1 MLIGSGCGGSILT
14 NFHGSFPELCLSL
27 TLCNVTPQTEYAFD
41 CLFIS
46 ADPHTKIRLK
56 TIFDAFEEL
65 CHLWCYAEDLESF
78 ETATKELVNCYAMV
92 SRAVS
97 GGINPGGSR
106 VCGQDAHPDMVDEV
120 RVTVV
125 VSEDCSRPD
134 MRHHSSSRFGPC
146 NILPFDGH
154 TSSQTAISSS
164 TSVPLP
170 ASPLTGTSSLLAENT
185 DDFR

>member
-1 MLIGSGCGGSILT
+1 MLM

-41 CLFIS
+41 ILSIG
-46 ADPHTKIRLK
+46 ADPHTKTRLK

-78 ETATKELVNCYAMV
+78 ETATKELVNCYALV
-92 SRAVS
+92 SASIPR
-97 GGINPGGSR
+97 GIRGTSR

-125 VSEDCSRPD
+125 ASEDCSRLGV
-134 MRHHSSSRFGPC
+134 RHNSSFPFWPC
-146 NILPFDGH
+146 NTLLSDELM
-154 TSSQTAISSS
+154 SSQTA
-164 TSVPLP
+164 TLY
-170 ASPLTGTSSLLAENT
+170 
-185 DDFR
+185 